1 MFKRVPT
8 GVRLFR
14 LCFGIRKILM
24 RDWKGENTFIDS
36 VFIFLIA
43 QTVHLTKT
51 STNIADLDKWN
62 VNARTTAYWW
72 MARTQ

>member
-1 MFKRVPT
+1 
-8 GVRLFR
+8 
-14 LCFGIRKILM
+14 M

-43 QTVHLTKT
+43 QTVHVHLTKT
-51 STNIADLDKWN
+51 STNIANLDKWN
-62 VNARTTAYWW
+62 VNARTTSYWW

>member
-1 MFKRVPT
+1 
-8 GVRLFR
+8 
-14 LCFGIRKILM
+14 M